1 VTSRTGAH
9 AIRAMVQLALLSP
22 GEFAGTARL
31 AEVIDAPQ
39 NYLGKL
45 LQTLSRSGLLESRKG
60 VGGGFRIAGDPETIS
75 LRQIL
80 EPIEHLERW
89 EGCFLGLP
97 ECSDD
102 EPCAVHDRWGELR
115 TAYLTFL
122 SETTIASVV
131 ERYSNRPGTRHARR
145 RRSR

>member
-1 VTSRTGAH
+1 
-9 AIRAMVQLALLSP
+9 MVQLALLSP
-22 GEFAGTARL
+22 GEFAGAGRL
-31 AEVIDAPQ
+31 AEAIDAPQ

-45 LQTLSRSGLLESRKG
+45 LQALSRTGLLESRKG
-60 VGGGFRIAGDPETIS
+60 VGGGFRLARDPGAIS
-75 LRQIL
+75 LREIL
-80 EPIEHLERW
+80 EPVEHLERW

-97 ECSDD
+97 ACSDD